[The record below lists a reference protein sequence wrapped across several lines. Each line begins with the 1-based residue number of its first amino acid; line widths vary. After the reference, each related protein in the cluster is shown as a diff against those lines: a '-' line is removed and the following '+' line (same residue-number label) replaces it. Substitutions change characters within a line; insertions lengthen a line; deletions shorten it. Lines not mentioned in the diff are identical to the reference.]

1 MKSFSNTGSGTDF
14 DQVQIGE
21 LPDKEFS
28 LQEYEVGSL
37 SDISEDPHDM
47 TESQEYVDAEI
58 L

>member
-14 DQVQIGE
+14 DQVQMGE

-28 LQEYEVGSL
+28 LQEHEVGSV
-37 SDISEDPHDM
+37 SDNSEDPHDM